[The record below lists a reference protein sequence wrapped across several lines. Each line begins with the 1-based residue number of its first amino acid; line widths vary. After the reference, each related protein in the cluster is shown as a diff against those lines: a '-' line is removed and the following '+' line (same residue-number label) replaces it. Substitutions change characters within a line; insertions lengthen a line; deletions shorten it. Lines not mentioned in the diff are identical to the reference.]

1 MGPINS
7 LPEGS
12 AKVTKSA
19 SKANHLF
26 AFTFLVSFDREPEKN
41 AREIEVFQVHV
52 PAFFGGVRVYATRTP
67 PEIADTLRCKSTQSR
82 AISSHLA
89 VKRLKRDVGKP
100 NPSLL

>member
-41 AREIEVFQVHV
+41 ASGIGVFL
-52 PAFFGGVRVYATRTP
+52 VRVP
-67 PEIADTLRCKSTQSR
+67 GILRRRARRSR
-82 AISSHLA
+82 VRPLFEPVAFIWVTALVLNHPAGMPAIS
-89 VKRLKRDVGKP
+89 RW
-100 NPSLL
+100 